1 MRNTNDNN
9 NKEKILN
16 KIHFLENQMI
26 SLDHHLPDTWE
37 YFVKELDQQ
46 KKNLAK
52 IEIEEHFASIDA
64 NEYNWYVAQ
73 CCKKCMHN
81 C

>member
-1 MRNTNDNN
+1 MSFRSNMRNTNDNN

-26 SLDHHLPDTWE
+26 ALDYHLPDTLE
-37 YFVKELDQQ
+37 YLLKELDQQ

-52 IEIEEHFASIDA
+52 IEIEEHFASIDK
-64 NEYNWYVAQ
+64 NE
-73 CCKKCMHN
+73 
-81 C
+81 

>member
-1 MRNTNDNN
+1 MRSINDNN

-26 SLDHHLPDTWE
+26 SLDYHLPDTLE
-37 YFVKELDQQ
+37 YLLKELDQQ

-52 IEIEEHFASIDA
+52 IEIEEHFTSID
-64 NEYNWYVAQ
+64 EDE
-73 CCKKCMHN
+73 
-81 C
+81 

>member
-37 YFVKELDQQ
+37 YLIKELDQQ

-52 IEIEEHFASIDA
+52 IEIEEHFASID
-64 NEYNWYVAQ
+64 EDE
-73 CCKKCMHN
+73 
-81 C
+81 